1 MIPKT
6 IHYCW
11 FGGNPLPPLAV
22 KCIKSWKKYC
32 PDYEIIEW
40 SEKNFDVSSAPL
52 YVRQAYEAKKW
63 AFVTDYVRLY
73 AMTTCGGVYMDTD
86 VELVKPIDIYLSHE
100 AFSGFEDKEHIPTG
114 IMACSKGFHLFREF
128 LDYYNNVEFYKPD
141 GTINT
146 VTNVITITSIC
157 LSHGFIPN
165 GEYQT
170 IEEFAIYPK
179 EYFCPISTE
188 TKKLHRT
195 KNTVCIHWFS
205 GSWLPDEVKENEKK
219 YQHKQKIIRR
229 KNNIHK
235 ILHFPNMIARALLGN
250 RRYDSIKNKFKRS

>member
-32 PDYEIIEW
+32 PDYEIVEW
-40 SEKNFDVSSAPL
+40 NEKNFDVSSAPL

-86 VELVKPIDIYLSHE
+86 VELVKPIDTYLSHE
-100 AFSGFEDKEHIPTG
+100 AFSGFEDNTHIPTG
-114 IMACSKGFHLFREF
+114 IMACRKDFPLFREF
-128 LDYYNNVEFYKPD
+128 LSYYDTAEFYNPD
-141 GTINT
+141 GTISY
-146 VTNVITITSIC
+146 VTNVTTITSIC
-157 LSHGFIPN
+157 LSRGFIPN
-165 GEYQT
+165 GEYQE
-170 IEEFAIYPK
+170 ISGLALYPK
-179 EYFCPISTE
+179 DFFCPIDFK
-188 TKKLHRT
+188 TKKLMKT

-205 GSWLPDEVKENEKK
+205 GSWISKEL
-219 YQHKQKIIRR
+219 KQKQKKR
-229 KNNIHK
+229 KRAEK
-235 ILHFPNMIARALLGN
+235 IDWIKHFPHRLGRKLLGDK
-250 RRYDSIKNKFKRS
+250 RYEALKAKLKGN